1 MLLWRTAKRWKYKG
15 RTCEIQRSSVG
26 DVSQHRGLVE
36 VETGIEER
44 ALESSPV
51 PDLRRKRRPMRH
63 EAGEFRTWLCFG
75 SEQETAA
82 LRERVDELAEFVGE
96 RKL

>member
-26 DVSQHRGLVE
+26 DVTQYRGLVE

-44 ALESSPV
+44 ALGSSPV
-51 PDLRRKRRPMRH
+51 ADLRRKRRPMRH
-63 EAGEFRTWLCFG
+63 EFGEFRTWLCFG
-75 SEQETAA
+75 PERGARPPREQ
-82 LRERVDELAEFVGE
+82 VNELAAFVGE
-96 RKL
+96 REL